1 MRIKT
6 TALVLSALLPLSVWA
21 MPESGQKGQNGQK
34 NAQVQQE
41 QKRGQGQQKSTAK
54 AESREYWRSD
64 KMQQRQNAWFDR
76 LELTPEQRQAFQTEM
91 QEHHAAQLKSRTAH
105 QDKLRTLLTDEQ
117 RVKFDQDREK
127 MQQRMQKYMQN
138 KDTTKSEGQSKR
150 SPRSK
155 TE

>member
-21 MPESGQKGQNGQK
+21 MPEPGQQGQSAQK
-34 NAQVQQE
+34 NAQVQQG
-41 QKRGQGQQKSTAK
+41 QKRGPEQQKSAVK
-54 AESREYWRSD
+54 SENREQSRVN
-64 KMQQRQNAWFDR
+64 KMQQRQSAWFDR
-76 LELTPEQRQAFQTEM
+76 LELTPEQRQAFQVEM
-91 QEHHAAQLKSRTAH
+91 QEHHAAQLKARTAH

-138 KDTTKSEGQSKR
+138 KDTAKPENQSKR
-150 SPRSK
+150 SPRAK